1 MMPSTFVFSDTTMG
15 GFKTL
20 RSLLV
25 MRQATFRSALA
36 SVSHRG
42 KEDGEGGGAGQDRTG
57 FAPKAIC
64 YDGKHYFSQRSNR
77 RR

>member
-57 FAPKAIC
+57 QDRIRTKG
-64 YDGKHYFSQRSNR
+64 YML
-77 RR
+77 

>member
-42 KEDGEGGGAGQDRTG
+42 KEDGEGGGAGQGRTGQDRTG
-57 FAPKAIC
+57 QDRTGQDRIRTKG
-64 YDGKHYFSQRSNR
+64 YML
-77 RR
+77 